1 MYLWNV
7 CDISYEHIRMFIQV
21 REVGLQYYNCADNM
35 LVKDIVARLEA
46 KRRTA
51 IIRHFSR
58 NEECAE
64 LLGESRAYV
73 EETKEPIASVSI
85 QQWINNSCCA
95 NVAMNKCVIREIKT
109 MSPLVQKKM
118 CVTASE
124 KSDDVCKDTDV
135 FTVTVGQCGK
145 QMYNYNKNYAKMKL
159 QEESKLKR

>member
-1 MYLWNV
+1 
-7 CDISYEHIRMFIQV
+7 MFIQV

-51 IIRHFSR
+51 IIRHLSR

-64 LLGESRAYV
+64 LLNESRVYV
-73 EETKEPIASVSI
+73 EEAKEPVASVSI

-95 NVAMNKCVIREIKT
+95 NVAMNKCTMRELKT
-109 MSPLVQKKM
+109 ISPLVHKEM
-118 CVTASE
+118 CMTASE
-124 KSDDVCKDTDV
+124 KFDGVCKDTDV
-135 FTVTVGQCGK
+135 FTVTVGQK
-145 QMYNYNKNYAKMKL
+145 QVYDYNKKYATMKI

>member
-1 MYLWNV
+1 
-7 CDISYEHIRMFIQV
+7 MFIQV

-64 LLGESRAYV
+64 LLSENRAYV
-73 EETKEPIASVSI
+73 EGAKEPVPSVSI

-95 NVAMNKCVIREIKT
+95 NVAMNKCTMRKIKT
-109 MSPLVQKKM
+109 MSPSIQRKI
-118 CVTASE
+118 CVTAFE
-124 KSDDVCKDTDV
+124 KTEGVCKDTDV

-145 QMYNYNKNYAKMKL
+145 QMHNYNKNYANIKL
-159 QEESKLKR
+159 REESKLKR